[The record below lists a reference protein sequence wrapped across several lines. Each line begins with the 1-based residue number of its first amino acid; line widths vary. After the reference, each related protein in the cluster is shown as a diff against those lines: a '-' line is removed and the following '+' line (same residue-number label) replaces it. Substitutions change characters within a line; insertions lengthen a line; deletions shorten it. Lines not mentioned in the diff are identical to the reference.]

1 MLLMYFTADE
11 REDQDSLEFNPESQ
25 DANAQLPE
33 GARPPRMV
41 EFSSSIEVPGDK
53 TQYTIAKLPEI
64 VGTGYPYSIEVSVIV
79 TTQRENEVTS
89 NPVSGIFATKPLAPT
104 NLKPDKDRARSIVWH
119 KSMTPY
125 VQRYRVRWV
134 M

>member
-1 MLLMYFTADE
+1 M
-11 REDQDSLEFNPESQ
+11 EFAPESH
-25 DANAQLPE
+25 DTAGPGPE
-33 GARPPRMV
+33 GVRPPRMV

-64 VGTGYPYSIEVSVIV
+64 VGTGYPYTIEVSVIV

-89 NPVSGIFATKPLAPT
+89 NPVSGVFVTRPLAPT
-104 NLKPDKDRARSIVWH
+104 NLKPDKDKPRSIVWH

-125 VQRYRVRWV
+125 VHRYRVR
-134 M
+134 

>member
-1 MLLMYFTADE
+1 
-11 REDQDSLEFNPESQ
+11 
-25 DANAQLPE
+25 
-33 GARPPRMV
+33 MV
-41 EFSSSIEVPGDK
+41 EFSSTIEVPGDK

-89 NPVSGIFATKPLAPT
+89 NPVSGIFMTKPLAPT
-104 NLKPDKDRARSIVWH
+104 NLKPDKDKARSIVWH

-125 VQRYRVRWV
+125 VNRYKVR
-134 M
+134 